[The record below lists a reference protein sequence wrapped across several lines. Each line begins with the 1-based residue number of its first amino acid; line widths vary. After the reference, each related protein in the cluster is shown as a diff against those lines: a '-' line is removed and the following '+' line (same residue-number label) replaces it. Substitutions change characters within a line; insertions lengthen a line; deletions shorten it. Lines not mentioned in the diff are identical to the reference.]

1 MVAGPQATSRAA
13 AANRASS
20 DNTGVPRSA
29 QMTPSNPR
37 PLIAPKWT
45 LTNGKHLPSRSTK
58 RRSMD
63 SMRKT
68 ALVAGV
74 LYVITYISS
83 IAGPSYSTPC

>member
-1 MVAGPQATSRAA
+1 
-13 AANRASS
+13 
-20 DNTGVPRSA
+20 
-29 QMTPSNPR
+29 
-37 PLIAPKWT
+37 
-45 LTNGKHLPSRSTK
+45 
-58 RRSMD
+58 MD